1 MLPPRFSAFGVRTLT
16 AVCAFASVANAFYLP
31 GVAPRDYAEDA
42 QVDLNVNV
50 LTSDETL
57 LPFDYYYE
65 KFHHVRPK
73 HEENKRESLGS
84 ILFGDRLHNSAF
96 ELRMLKNVTDCKV
109 LGGDN
114 FVTTVD
120 EEDSKFI
127 AERIKEQY
135 QQNWFVDGLPA
146 AQLMET
152 YQTEEKFYSIGFA
165 MGQYDTKQ
173 ANPQPYLNNHYD
185 IHIKYHETVNSKQ
198 KLYRVVGVVIWPY
211 SIPAEAQ
218 KAKSCGPDTPG
229 EPGFP
234 ITAGVNNIMYTYNV
248 YWDKSDVSWGTRWDH
263 YLYTQ
268 DPQIHWFSIIN
279 SIVIVFML
287 SGMIGMILLR
297 ALHKDLARY
306 NTFGDEDGSQEDFGW
321 KLVHADV
328 FRPPTHRMLLSVLL
342 GNGAQLFCMAAIT
355 LVFAVLGFLSPS
367 SRGSLTTVAL
377 IFYVCFASV
386 AGYTSARIYK
396 MLQGE
401 FWRRNVLTTATLI
414 PGVVFAIFAFLN
426 FFLIGAHS
434 SAAVPFSTML
444 ALVALW
450 FLVSLPACMFGAYF
464 GFKAPAVANPVKTN
478 QIPRQIP
485 PQPMYLNKWIASLIG
500 GILPFGAIFIE
511 LWLIMNSIWGGR
523 VYYVFG
529 FLSLVFTI
537 LVITCSEVAVLMSY
551 FHLCSEDYYW
561 AWRSFLTAGAS
572 GFYVFL
578 YSIIYYTR
586 TLALDNFAS
595 TVLYFGW
602 SLVMS
607 ILFSILT
614 GTVGYFATL
623 VFVRKIFSSIKVD

>member
-1 MLPPRFSAFGVRTLT
+1 MAPVFTSLCRKGSLALL
-16 AVCAFASVANAFYLP
+16 ALASVANAFYLP
-31 GVAPRDYAEDA
+31 GVAPRDYAKDA

-65 KFHHVRPK
+65 RFHHVKPK

-96 ELRMLKNVTDCKV
+96 ELKMLHNVTNCQR
-109 LGGDN
+109 LGDSVITIN
-114 FVTTVD
+114 S
-120 EEDSKFI
+120 EDSLFI
-127 AERIKEQY
+127 NDRIKEHY
-135 QQNWFVDGLPA
+135 QQNWFVDGLPV
-146 AQLMET
+146 AQLMENA
-152 YQTEEKFYSIGFA
+152 QTAEKFYSIGFQL
-165 MGQYDTKQ
+165 GQYETEDPNSQPT
-173 ANPQPYLNNHYD
+173 PYLNNHYD
-185 IHIKYHETVNSKQ
+185 FHISYHTNANAAEP
-198 KLYRVVGVVIWPY
+198 LYRVVGVIVWPY
-211 SIPAEAQ
+211 SVSKKEQ
-218 KAKSCGPDTPG
+218 DDRRCGPDSKPQGLHLKEDTTN
-229 EPGFP
+229 E
-234 ITAGVNNIMYTYNV
+234 IQYTYNV
-248 YWDKSDVSWGTRWDH
+248 YWIPSDVSWGTRWDH

-279 SIVIVFML
+279 SIVIVLML

-297 ALHKDLARY
+297 ALHKDIARY

-342 GNGAQLFCMAAIT
+342 GNGAQLFCMTGIT

-377 IFYVCFASV
+377 IFYVCFASI
-386 AGYTSARIYK
+386 AGHVSARTYK

-401 FWRRNVLTTATLI
+401 FWRRNVFMTATLV
-414 PGVVFAIFAFLN
+414 PGIVFLIFTFLN

-444 ALVALW
+444 ALIALW

-464 GFKAPAVANPVKTN
+464 GFRAPAISNPVKTN

-485 PQPMYLNKWIASLIG
+485 PQPLYLNKWIASLIG

-511 LWLIMNSIWGGR
+511 LWLIMNSIWFGR

-529 FLSLVFTI
+529 FLFLVFAI
-537 LVITCSEVAVLMSY
+537 LVVTCSEVAVLMCY

-586 TLALDNFAS
+586 NLALDNFPS

-614 GTVGYFATL
+614 GAVGYFSTL
-623 VFVRKIFSSIKVD
+623 YFVRKIFASIKVD

>member
-1 MLPPRFSAFGVRTLT
+1 MAPVFTSLCRKGSLALL
-16 AVCAFASVANAFYLP
+16 ALASVANAFYLP
-31 GVAPRDYAEDA
+31 GVAPRDYAKDA

-65 KFHHVRPK
+65 RFHHVKPK

-96 ELRMLKNVTDCKV
+96 QLKMLHNVTDCQR
-109 LGGDN
+109 LGESVITINSD
-114 FVTTVD
+114 
-120 EEDSKFI
+120 DSLFI
-127 AERIKEQY
+127 NDRIKEHY
-135 QQNWFVDGLPA
+135 QQNWFVDGLPV
-146 AQLMET
+146 AQLMENA
-152 YQTEEKFYSIGFA
+152 QTAEKFYSIGFQL
-165 MGQYDTKQ
+165 GQYETEDTNSQ
-173 ANPQPYLNNHYD
+173 PTPYLNNHYD
-185 IHIKYHETVNSKQ
+185 FHISYHTNANAAEP
-198 KLYRVVGVVIWPY
+198 LYRVVGVIVWPY
-211 SIPAEAQ
+211 SVSKQ
-218 KAKSCGPDTPG
+218 DQDNKRCGPDSKPQGLHLKEDTTN
-229 EPGFP
+229 E
-234 ITAGVNNIMYTYNV
+234 IQYTYNV
-248 YWDKSDVSWGTRWDH
+248 YWIPSDVSWGTRWDH

-279 SIVIVFML
+279 SIVIVLML

-297 ALHKDLARY
+297 ALHKDIARY

-342 GNGAQLFCMAAIT
+342 GNGAQLFCMTGIT

-377 IFYVCFASV
+377 IFYVCFASI
-386 AGYTSARIYK
+386 AGHVSARTYK

-401 FWRRNVLTTATLI
+401 FWRRNVLMTATLV
-414 PGVVFAIFAFLN
+414 PGIVFLIFTFLN

-444 ALVALW
+444 ALIALW

-464 GFKAPAVANPVKTN
+464 GFRAPAISNPVKTN

-485 PQPMYLNKWIASLIG
+485 PQPLYLNKWIASLIG

-511 LWLIMNSIWGGR
+511 LWLIMNSIWFGR

-529 FLSLVFTI
+529 FLFLVFAI
-537 LVITCSEVAVLMSY
+537 LVVTCSEVAVLMCY

-586 TLALDNFAS
+586 NLALDNFPS

-614 GTVGYFATL
+614 GAVGYLSTL
-623 VFVRKIFSSIKVD
+623 YFVRKIFASIKVD

>member
-1 MLPPRFSAFGVRTLT
+1 MSPTRKASLFALSLLISISA
-16 AVCAFASVANAFYLP
+16 SNAFYLP
-31 GVAPRDYAEDA
+31 GVAPRDYAKGA
-42 QVDLNVNV
+42 PVDLNVNV

-65 KFHHVRPK
+65 KFHHVAPQK
-73 HEENKRESLGS
+73 EDNKRESLGS

-96 ELRMLKNVTDCKV
+96 ELKMLENTNCTRLGTGPVTFNGAD
-109 LGGDN
+109 G
-114 FVTTVD
+114 
-120 EEDSKFI
+120 KFI
-127 AERIKEQY
+127 NDRIREHY
-135 QQNWFVDGLPA
+135 NQNWFVDGLPV
-146 AQLMET
+146 AQLMKNEET
-152 YQTEEKFYSIGFA
+152 DEEFYRIGFGL
-165 MGQYDTKQ
+165 GQYDTEINN
-173 ANPQPYLNNHYD
+173 NPQPFLNNHYD
-185 IHIKYHETVNSKQ
+185 FRILYHETADS
-198 KLYRVVGVVIWPY
+198 LYRVVGILVWPY
-211 SIPAEAQ
+211 SISFEDQDANRCPPHSANKFVQLSE
-218 KAKSCGPDTPG
+218 KDDD
-229 EPGFP
+229 
-234 ITAGVNNIMYTYNV
+234 NNKVLYTYNV
-248 YWDKSDVSWGTRWDH
+248 EWVSSSQSWGTRWDL
-263 YLYTQ
+263 YLKTQ

-297 ALHKDLARY
+297 ALHKDIARY
-306 NTFGDEDGSQEDFGW
+306 NTFGDDDGGQEDFGW

-328 FRPPTHRMLLSVLL
+328 FRPPTHRMLLSVLI
-342 GNGAQLFCMAAIT
+342 GNGSQLFCMTAVT

-377 IFYVCFASV
+377 LFYVCFASV
-386 AGYTSARIYK
+386 AGYVSARTYK

-401 FWRRNVLTTATLI
+401 FWRRNVLMTATLV
-414 PGVVFAIFAFLN
+414 PGIVFAIFAFLN

-464 GFKAPAVANPVKTN
+464 GFKQPAVANPVKTN

-485 PQPMYLNKWIASLIG
+485 PQPTYLNRWIASLIG

-511 LWLIMNSIWGGR
+511 LWLIMNSIWFGR

-529 FLSLVFTI
+529 FLFLVFAI
-537 LVITCSEVAVLMSY
+537 LVTTCSEVAVLMCY

-578 YSIIYYTR
+578 YSIIYYSR
-586 TLALDNFAS
+586 NLALDNFSS

-607 ILFSILT
+607 LLFSVLT
-614 GTVGYFATL
+614 GAVGYFATL